1 MYDIDKSE
9 TIKLLSELI
18 RIESVNPSLVQG
30 GSGEREI
37 ARFVSDYLSRLGLKV
52 IIEDT
57 TPGRPNVVGHLRGS
71 GNGKTLMLNGHLDTV
86 GLEGMTI
93 EPLNPVMKDGLM
105 FGRGALD
112 MKGGIA
118 AMLAATRGIVESG
131 VQLGGDLVVA
141 GVCDEEYMSIGTEY
155 LVRSLKTDAAIVV
168 EPTALQVV
176 TAHKGFVWIDI
187 ETHGVAA
194 HGSSPAQGVDAIT
207 EMAKFLV
214 ALDQFQ
220 ERTMSKRT
228 HPLVGSP
235 SVHASIISG
244 GRELSTYPERC
255 RLQIERRMI
264 PGENVAD
271 VEREVA
277 ALFEKVSK
285 SDPKFKAEY
294 SVRFARGAM
303 EVPSE
308 TEICQTLMAC
318 IATVN
323 GRVPQIAGV
332 SYWLDS
338 EIIWRSGIPV
348 VVFGPSGAGAHAA
361 VEYVDISS
369 VLDVARVLKR
379 TALQFCSS
387 H

>member
-1 MYDIDKSE
+1 MHEIDKSE
-9 TIKLLSELI
+9 TIKLLTELI

-30 GSGEREI
+30 GSGEIEI
-37 ARFVSDYLSRLGLKV
+37 ARFISEYLSELGLKV
-52 IIEDT
+52 TIEDAA
-57 TPGRPNVVGHLRGS
+57 PGRPNVVGHLKGS
-71 GNGKTLMLNGHLDTV
+71 GNGKALMLNGHMDTV

-105 FGRGALD
+105 FGRGAFD
-112 MKGGIA
+112 MKGGVV

-131 VQLGGDLVVA
+131 ARIGGDLVVA
-141 GVCDEEYMSIGTEY
+141 CVCDEEYMSIGTEH
-155 LVRSLKTDAAIVV
+155 LVRNLKTDAAIVV
-168 EPTALQVV
+168 EPTGLQVV
-176 TAHKGFVWIDI
+176 TAHKGFAWIDI

-194 HGSSPAQGVDAIT
+194 HGSNPTLGVDAIT
-207 EMAKFLV
+207 KMAKFLV
-214 ALDQFQ
+214 ALNQFQ
-220 ERTMSKRT
+220 ERTMSKRA

-235 SVHASIISG
+235 SVHASRIDG

-255 RLQIERRMI
+255 RLQIERRTV
-264 PGENVAD
+264 PGENAAD

-277 ALFEKVSK
+277 ALLEKLSK
-285 SDPKFKAEY
+285 SDHNFKADY
-294 SVRFARGAM
+294 RVRFARDAM

-308 TEICQTLMAC
+308 IEICQTLMASV
-318 IATVN
+318 ATVT
-323 GRVPQIAGV
+323 GKVPQIAGV

-338 EIIWRSGIPV
+338 EIIWQSGIPV
-348 VVFGPSGAGAHAA
+348 VIFGPSGAGAHAA